1 MRLAKLSPVLIALFA
16 LSGFLL
22 FRSSNPSHAHAAQAS
37 SSACCGQGNLAMR
50 EIDFPYYSLRD
61 GFTSTLNLVSDSPQP
76 TDLTIAVRSL
86 LGHSLLSHQT
96 IQSQAKLPV
105 DLGGLIAKLGSDPAG
120 EFAEGSVAVYF
131 MGTIMPVV
139 GQLTIANPALRLIH
153 ESEMVE
159 NDLGRSD
166 IPPVLNSSWWGLGGG
181 RDARIMIANFSGNQV
196 AADVWLEFG
205 GQRHPAPPL
214 LFAPDE
220 TKVLSLNQM
229 LGQIGVSPAE
239 APAGGITIVQ
249 RGPNPR
255 LIAEGKILDPV
266 TGFST
271 TLSFPD
277 PARQQASALHV
288 SGIPIGTPTTDSPF
302 AGTGTFIPHV
312 IARNLLSASQN
323 VTVTLEYADQKGK
336 PAQTVLAPLSV
347 AGLSTEDFTLD
358 AVMGQL
364 PLPLPYVSLRMEH
377 SGPPGSLVAQVSSVE
392 AKSDLV
398 VDAHVANEGD
408 GWAGS
413 GANPWRL
420 DGETESILFLTNM
433 GGQEARIGFVLT
445 ANGVHYYLTKLKLE
459 PRETKAIDIRK
470 LRDKQEADFKKN
482 KIPAGA
488 SDGSVNWV
496 RMDNAPVMGRLVVI
510 QRHKGVS
517 SGYDCN
523 TCPCSPGFTGTL
535 SIAPSTIGVTPTTS
549 MGCSCTATYQDCNG
563 VQYPYDETTFST
575 WSSDNSAIA
584 TVNPS
589 GQVQGVSAGSTYI
602 KASFTGYQYYY
613 EPMHGGCV
621 RSSPINGSTQST
633 CNVSPNYGCADP
645 LNSIIQQ
652 YYDYPTGS
660 PPYIPGCTSFTNS
673 GHTTNFTF
681 AELNVNQEYPWAI
694 LTSTF
699 LTGLQNTRNVYGAMT
714 VSSGY
719 REPAYNHTIDPTAPG
734 SRHVF
739 GDAADIAST
748 QSTWQEL
755 HDDAKQNGACVEPVN
770 YTGQYDWTHVHM
782 DWRGTCPN
790 GW

>member
-37 SSACCGQGNLAMR
+37 SSACCGQGNLAPR

-96 IQSQAKLPV
+96 IQSQAKLPI
-105 DLGGLIAKLGSDPAG
+105 DLGGLIAKLGGDPAG

-166 IPPVLNSSWWGLGGG
+166 IPPVLNGSWWGLGGG
-181 RDARIMIANFSGNQV
+181 RDARIMVANFSGNQV

-229 LGQIGVSPAE
+229 LGQMGVSPAE

-302 AGTGTFIPHV
+302 AGTGTFVPHV
-312 IARNLLSASQN
+312 VVRNLLSAPQN

-445 ANGVHYYLTKLKLE
+445 ANGVHYCLTKLKLE

-482 KIPAGA
+482 KIPVGA

-496 RMDNAPVMGRLVVI
+496 RMDNAPVMGRLMVI
-510 QRHKGVS
+510 QRHKGVAS
-517 SGYDCN
+517 NYDCN
-523 TCPCSPGFTGTL
+523 QCGCPTSYFATQMSPSTVDLLPSTYMDCVLTEVTTSCNGTYYYSDVTSAASWSTSDTTIAYMDSSVKGRVHATTKGGTTSIITSYQAYKYVYANHICNSSPCSGGGIF
-535 SIAPSTIGVTPTTS
+535 
-549 MGCSCTATYQDCNG
+549 
-563 VQYPYDETTFST
+563 
-575 WSSDNSAIA
+575 
-584 TVNPS
+584 
-589 GQVQGVSAGSTYI
+589 
-602 KASFTGYQYYY
+602 SFTGQVPAYVYAATVISDTFACLNSSFTPYRLRVYYQ
-613 EPMHGGCV
+613 V
-621 RSSPINGSTQST
+621 LDTNKSPIKMSGITVAEQLTWQSTTCQTSNGCGQEPTPASWTTDNTGTITIPDTIQNCSTTCENGSSCDEDWQQTYTINGKSVQIYNGTQAG
-633 CNVSPNYGCADP
+633 NVDCITTSC
-645 LNSIIQQ
+645 
-652 YYDYPTGS
+652 TGK
-660 PPYIPGCTSFTNS
+660 PQG
-673 GHTTNFTF
+673 
-681 AELNVNQEYPWAI
+681 
-694 LTSTF
+694 
-699 LTGLQNTRNVYGAMT
+699 
-714 VSSGY
+714 
-719 REPAYNHTIDPTAPG
+719 TI
-734 SRHVF
+734 H
-739 GDAADIAST
+739 
-748 QSTWQEL
+748 
-755 HDDAKQNGACVEPVN
+755 
-770 YTGQYDWTHVHM
+770 
-782 DWRGTCPN
+782 
-790 GW
+790 